1 MTTTLATKTTDG
13 AIVYA
18 RIQGYTLRHTCRG
31 PAFGESLAGGWQ
43 LVAPDGSWRP
53 FGSTK
58 EAVAFL
64 RAKARGAEA
73 RA

>member
-1 MTTTLATKTTDG
+1 MTTTPVTKTTDG

-18 RIQGYTLRHTCRG
+18 RIQGYRLRHTCRG
-31 PAFGESLAGGWQ
+31 PAFGPNDCSGWQ
-43 LVAPDGSWRP
+43 LVAPDGSWHP

-64 RAKARGAEA
+64 RAKARGVEA